1 MSDYPMHPIQ
11 KMSLSEIGALFR
23 RHRESRQGTGRQPT
37 QLTVASRC
45 YAQTR
50 KGQACKSPAMPN
62 GRCRMHGGMSL
73 AGRNSPRYK
82 HGRYTKSAIA
92 EQRRLSALLTSA
104 NHNLKSMRGEQP

>member
-11 KMSLSEIGALFR
+11 NMSLSEIGALFR
-23 RHRESRQGTGRQPT
+23 RHRASRQGTGRQPT

-50 KGQACKSPAMPN
+50 RGEACKSPAMSN

-73 AGRNSPRYK
+73 AGRNSRRYK

-92 EQRRLSALLTSA
+92 QQRQLSALLKSA
-104 NHNLKSMRGEQP
+104 KQTLDSMTERRP